1 MNLVSTVAV
10 IVTALT
16 TVTLAQR
23 GVTRA
28 CSLQIVT
35 DPLFW
40 RHVKDQV
47 VEEEHLEDEE
57 EMERVARFRLTSL
70 TSRLVNMANSVL
82 NRYYFSN
89 TKYRLVLNNVKVND
103 NDMIIITN
111 NIC

>member
-16 TVTLAQR
+16 TGTLAQR

-47 VEEEHLEDEE
+47 MEEENLEDEE

-103 NDMIIITN
+103 NDMIIINN

>member
-16 TVTLAQR
+16 TGTLAQR

-35 DPLFW
+35 DPLLW
-40 RHVKDQV
+40 RHVKDKV

-57 EMERVARFRLTSL
+57 EMERVALGLKGLMYVYIHESSEIKFLL
-70 TSRLVNMANSVL
+70 
-82 NRYYFSN
+82 F
-89 TKYRLVLNNVKVND
+89 
-103 NDMIIITN
+103 
-111 NIC
+111 